1 MLAKRIIPTIL
12 ARGRTLVK
20 GRAYDAWRSVGVAA
34 QAARIHSMRGV
45 DEIVLLDIAATPENR
60 GPDAALIKEL
70 SAWCFTPLAVGGGI
84 TKLEHVQAL
93 LDAGADKVVIGT
105 GVFLSKVLERSS
117 ARYGAQALVASVDVR
132 QDKVWS
138 HCGKMEWPMAP
149 EHYAMLCEDW
159 GAGEILL
166 NAMDREGT
174 LQGYDLEL
182 IHKVASRIKIPLV
195 ASCGAG
201 TYEHMHQAIEAGA
214 DAVAAGAVFQF
225 TDATPAG
232 AAQYLQ
238 ERGIEVRIK

>member
-60 GPDAALIKEL
+60 GPDAALVKEL
-70 SAWCFTPLAVGGGI
+70 AAWCFTPLAVGGGI

-105 GVFLSKVLERSS
+105 GVFLSKVLENAS
-117 ARYGAQALVASVDVR
+117 ARYGSQALVASVDVR

-138 HCGKMEWPMAP
+138 HCGKMAWPMAP

-166 NAMDREGT
+166 NAMDLEST

-182 IHKVASRIKIPLV
+182 IHRVAKRINIPLV
-195 ASCGAG
+195 ANCGAG
-201 TYEHMHQAIEAGA
+201 TYEHMRQAIEAGA
-214 DAVAAGAVFQF
+214 DAVAAGAMFQF

-238 ERGIEVRIK
+238 ESGIEVRIK